1 MNSPT
6 PRKVPIKPVILTC
19 MLLLVGG
26 QLSGFKLPGTV
37 VPEKIHSFPSNTSLE
52 GPAWSVQEQALYF
65 SVQAGAF
72 GTYRWTEARGLER
85 ARDSSGKVNGNAIDA
100 AGRLVICDSVNRRI
114 LRVEE
119 DFAETVLAS
128 EFEGRA
134 LNQPNDLI
142 IRSDG
147 TIWFTTPT
155 WSAGETPYQYVLKV
169 DPLTGEVTKMV
180 SGIDKPNGLGF
191 SPDESILY
199 LNDNG
204 ANRVLAYSIHPDGT
218 VAAAPTVLLDNIDKW
233 PDGMC
238 VDAEGNL
245 FVAVYSGSM
254 AGIRILSKDGEFLG
268 RISFPGITDG
278 ITNCTFGN
286 PSEHILW
293 VTAKNELYRVDLSAG
308 YPPPPPAVEAEWTGG
323 ELMLRW
329 EPAPAVVYH
338 LAGSSDLQNWQS
350 SPVQPVEEA
359 GLLKAVV
366 DSWASL
372 PYWRVEAS
380 RE

>member
-1 MNSPT
+1 M
-6 PRKVPIKPVILTC
+6 
-19 MLLLVGG
+19 VGG
-26 QLSGFKLPGTV
+26 RLSGFTLPETV

-52 GPAWSVQEQALYF
+52 GPAWSEKEQALYF

-72 GTYRWTEARGLER
+72 GTYRWTEAGGLER
-85 ARDSSGKVNGNAIDA
+85 ARNSSGKVNGNAIDA
-100 AGRLVICDSVNRRI
+100 EGRLVICDSVNRRI
-114 LRVEE
+114 LRVEA
-119 DFAETVLAS
+119 DFSETVLVS

-134 LNQPNDLI
+134 LNQPNDLVI
-142 IRSDG
+142 HSDG

-155 WSAGETPYQYVLKV
+155 WSSGETAYQFVLKV

-180 SGIDKPNGLGF
+180 AGIDKPNGLGF

-204 ANRVLAYSIHPDGT
+204 ANRVLAYSIQPDGIIST
-218 VAAAPTVLLDNIDKW
+218 EPTVLLDNIDKW

-268 RISFPGITDG
+268 HISFPGITDG

-286 PSEHILW
+286 PGEHILW

-308 YPPPPPAVEAEWTGG
+308 YPPPVPAVDAEWQGG
-323 ELMLRW
+323 ELMLIW
-329 EPAPAVVYH
+329 EPSPGAVYH
-338 LAGSSDLQNWQS
+338 LAASSDLVDWQP
-350 SPVQPVEEA
+350 SPIEPVEEA

-366 DSWASL
+366 GTWASL
-372 PYWRVEAS
+372 PFWRVEAT
-380 RE
+380 RK